1 MTSCFDI
8 LSPFLFVLDQAR
20 VSEGKRD
27 VELFVVVVLIMF
39 NDVIDGRNKKRQ
51 KGYGELVREQRGKSE
66 KS

>member
-1 MTSCFDI
+1 VTSCFDI

-39 NDVIDGRNKKRQ
+39 NDVIDGRKKKRR
-51 KGYGELVREQRGKSE
+51 KGYRELAREQRGKSE